1 MRGGAERVLR
11 LPKSIAGM
19 TEAMS
24 TTNNSNSSHDG
35 WDKADLF
42 FLADALKR
50 GMSIGEV
57 ARFLNRS
64 EEEVRR
70 RAALHERD

>member
-1 MRGGAERVLR
+1 
-11 LPKSIAGM
+11 
-19 TEAMS
+19 MS
-24 TTNNSNSSHDG
+24 TTDNSNSSQEG

-50 GMSIGEV
+50 GMSIEEI

-64 EEEVRR
+64 EGRSGGE
-70 RAALHERD
+70 RAFTIGTKEG

>member
-1 MRGGAERVLR
+1 
-11 LPKSIAGM
+11 
-19 TEAMS
+19 MS
-24 TTNNSNSSHDG
+24 STDNSNPSHEG

-50 GMSIGEV
+50 GMSIEEV

-64 EEEVRR
+64 QEEVRR
-70 RAALHERD
+70 RAALHERE

>member
-1 MRGGAERVLR
+1 
-11 LPKSIAGM
+11 
-19 TEAMS
+19 MS
-24 TTNNSNSSHDG
+24 TPNSSNLSQEG

-50 GMSIGEV
+50 GMSIEEI

-64 EEEVRR
+64 EEEVKR
-70 RAALHERD
+70 RAGVSDRD

>member
-1 MRGGAERVLR
+1 
-11 LPKSIAGM
+11 
-19 TEAMS
+19 MS
-24 TTNNSNSSHDG
+24 STDNSNPPHEG

-50 GMSIGEV
+50 GMSIEEV

-64 EEEVRR
+64 QEEVRR
-70 RAALHERD
+70 RAALHERE

>member
-11 LPKSIAGM
+11 LPKSIAGR

-24 TTNNSNSSHDG
+24 TTNNSNQSHEG

-50 GMSIGEV
+50 GMSIEEV
-57 ARFLNRS
+57 VRFLNRS
-64 EEEVRR
+64 QEEVRR
-70 RAALHERD
+70 RAALHERE

>member
-1 MRGGAERVLR
+1 
-11 LPKSIAGM
+11 
-19 TEAMS
+19 MS
-24 TTNNSNSSHDG
+24 TTDNSNSSQGG

-50 GMSIGEV
+50 GMSIEEI

-64 EEEVRR
+64 EGEVRR
-70 RAALHERD
+70 RAGVYDRD

>member
-1 MRGGAERVLR
+1 
-11 LPKSIAGM
+11 
-19 TEAMS
+19 MS
-24 TTNNSNSSHDG
+24 TTDNSNSSQEG

-50 GMSIGEV
+50 GMSIEEV